1 MKRRAHSNKNKQK
14 NVEKKRNVKEEE
26 IENEFVDEI
35 LKKKRESESAIF
47 KKLERINQ
55 YNILKRKFFSNY
67 SWEHFLL
74 TLRPNESPI

>member
-35 LKKKRESESAIF
+35 LKKKKESERSIF
-47 KKLERINQ
+47 KKLERIN
-55 YNILKRKFFSNY
+55 
-67 SWEHFLL
+67 
-74 TLRPNESPI
+74 

>member
-1 MKRRAHSNKNKQK
+1 MLKKK
-14 NVEKKRNVKEEE
+14 KKRNVKEEE

-55 YNILKRKFFSNY
+55 LSY
-67 SWEHFLL
+67 
-74 TLRPNESPI
+74 T